1 MGKFMLVDR
10 LTSLI
15 QEKYS
20 LTRNERAVVHS
31 IFFGSLERPAIL
43 FITST
48 KCKRGLYHGWSINAS
63 NFFDYLNRECIY
75 ENISGIWDCEEVE
88 WLKKS
93 GCRKGVITEALK
105 LVKKRMENNI

>member
-1 MGKFMLVDR
+1 MLVDR

-20 LTRNERAVVHS
+20 LTRNEMVVVQS
-31 IFFGSLERPAIL
+31 IFYGVLERPAIL
-43 FITST
+43 FITNT
-48 KCKRGLYHGWSINAS
+48 KCKGGLYHGWSINAS
-63 NFFDYLNRECIY
+63 NFFDFLNRECIY

-93 GCRKGVITEALK
+93 CCRKGVITEALK
-105 LVKKRMENNI
+105 LAKKRMENNI

>member
-1 MGKFMLVDR
+1 MSVGY

-15 QEKYS
+15 QKKYA
-20 LTRNERAVVHS
+20 LTRNEMVVVQN
-31 IFFGSLERPAIL
+31 IFYGSLERPASL
-43 FITST
+43 FILDT
-48 KCKRGLYHGWSINAS
+48 KRKRGLYHGWSINAT

-105 LVKKRMENNI
+105 LVKRRMDNNI

>member
-1 MGKFMLVDR
+1 MLVDH

-15 QEKYS
+15 QEKYT
-20 LTRNERAVVHS
+20 LTRNEMVVVHS
-31 IFFGSLERPAIL
+31 IFYGSLERPAIL
-43 FITST
+43 FITGT
-48 KCKRGLYHGWSINAS
+48 KRKRGLYYGLSINAS

-105 LVKKRMENNI
+105 LLKRKMENNI

>member
-1 MGKFMLVDR
+1 M
-10 LTSLI
+10 
-15 QEKYS
+15 
-20 LTRNERAVVHS
+20 TRNERVVVHN

-43 FITST
+43 FITNT
-48 KCKRGLYHGWSINAS
+48 KRKGGLYHGWSINAT

>member
-1 MGKFMLVDR
+1 MLADQ
-10 LTSLI
+10 LISLI
-15 QEKYS
+15 HEKYN
-20 LTRNERAVVHS
+20 LVGNEWAVVHS
-31 IFFGSLERPAIL
+31 IFYGSLERPAIL

-48 KCKRGLYHGWSINAS
+48 KRKGGLYHGWSINAT

-105 LVKKRMENNI
+105 LTKRRMDNNI